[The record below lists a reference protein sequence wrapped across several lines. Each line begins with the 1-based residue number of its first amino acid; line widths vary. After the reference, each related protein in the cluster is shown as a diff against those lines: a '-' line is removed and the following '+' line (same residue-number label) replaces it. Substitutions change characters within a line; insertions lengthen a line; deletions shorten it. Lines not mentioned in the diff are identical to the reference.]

1 MLTKLALR
9 NAGRSI
15 KDYLVYLITMTAI
28 AGMMFA
34 FNSLIFSEDIQRLC
48 TKASMLAVM
57 LGLFTFF
64 IILIVAWLIN
74 YIAKFMLEK
83 RSREFATYLLL
94 GLKKKEISG
103 LYMKE
108 NLLMGTSS
116 FLLGLGFGIFL
127 QQIIMTLFYRV
138 FEMEYKMRVEIDG
151 WCMLMTTCCY
161 FGCYLLALRKN
172 RRVFCRLTIAGL
184 LQMEKESDEI
194 KEGKERLKQWLFF
207 IAVAYMAVAY
217 AMMFLGIGTVG
228 TAFLLIGGFIAA
240 IYILYYGLSAFLI
253 CRIKK
258 GSKGIYKKNRLF
270 LLRQMASKIKAMR
283 FTMGTLTVLL
293 VFSLLGGTFSLIF
306 SRCQNEYI
314 DYAMPFDIL
323 VYGRDAE
330 TEFDEELAVI
340 RANADPVETCIYQIY
355 ENQSTQMN
363 RYFYTHVPVLLSYE
377 EDNEAASYD
386 AEKKWRE
393 YRPYETEKTWREY
406 YLYDTCMRL
415 SDYNRLRAML
425 GYEQIHLEEGF
436 YALQTKERLVE
447 HLGEG
452 IYEQKLQ
459 AGEKSLELSNIYTD
473 AFSQNGLNGA
483 DYLMIV
489 PDEIVDLMTPY
500 YSMLAVDIEGEA
512 DMALYEALLSA
523 YRERNGLISREEFD
537 RKIETG
543 ELGDSAVME
552 ESVLGA
558 IGTDQIISIATD
570 VMVRDIDA
578 PDMKFIVTALVFPL
592 AYIGLIFVCVAMTIL
607 AVQQL
612 SDSSKYRFR
621 YDVLRKLGLKERE
634 LDKLVFSQLTLFY
647 LIPAALAAAVSMTV
661 AVYAGN
667 QIVKFTGIEGNGWYY
682 FGLSLLLFVGIYIL
696 YFTATYLGFL
706 QNIRRKQS

>member
-48 TKASMLAVM
+48 TQAGILAAM
-57 LGLFTFF
+57 LGIFTFF

-108 NLLMGTSS
+108 NLLVGATA

-138 FEMEYKMRVEIDG
+138 FEMEYRMRVEIDG
-151 WCMLMTTCCY
+151 WCMLMTAGCY

-207 IAVAYMAVAY
+207 IAAAYMAAAY
-217 AMMFLGIGTVG
+217 VLMFLGIGTVG
-228 TAFLLIGGFIAA
+228 TAFLLIGGFVAA
-240 IYILYYGLSAFLI
+240 IYVLYQGLSAFLI
-253 CRIKK
+253 CRIKR

-293 VFSLLGGTFSLIF
+293 VISLLGGVFSLIL
-306 SRCQNEYI
+306 SRCQSEYI
-314 DYAMPFDIL
+314 DYVTPFDIL
-323 VYGRDAE
+323 VYGKDAE
-330 TEFDEELAVI
+330 AEFKEELEAI
-340 RANADPVETCIYQIY
+340 RANADPVKTCVYRIY
-355 ENQSTQMN
+355 ENHSTQMN
-363 RYFYTHVPVLLSYE
+363 RYFYTHVPVVLSYE
-377 EDNEAASYD
+377 EDGSKED
-386 AEKKWRE
+386 AYYVGNKWRE
-393 YRPYETEKTWREY
+393 YYP
-406 YLYDTCMRL
+406 YDTYMRL
-415 SDYNRLRAML
+415 TDYNQLREML
-425 GYEQIHLEEGF
+425 GYEKISLEEGS
-436 YALQTKERLVE
+436 YALQTKERLLE

-452 IYEQKLQ
+452 VFEQKLQ
-459 AGEKSLELSNIYTD
+459 AGEKSLKLSNIYTD
-473 AFSQNGLNGA
+473 AFSQNGMNGA
-483 DYLMIV
+483 DYLIIA
-489 PDEIVDLMTPY
+489 PDEIFDALTPY
-500 YSMLAVDIEGEA
+500 YSMLAADIQGEA
-512 DMALYEALLSA
+512 DAVLHEELWSA
-523 YRERNGLISREEFD
+523 YRKRNGYMSPEEFD

-543 ELGDSAVME
+543 ELPEGAVLE
-552 ESVLGA
+552 ESALGA
-558 IGTDQIISIATD
+558 TGTDQIVSFSAD
-570 VMVRDIDA
+570 VIVRDIDA
-578 PDMKFIVTALVFPL
+578 PYMKFIVTALVFPL

-621 YDVLRKLGLKERE
+621 YDVLRKLGMKERE
-634 LDKLVFSQLTLFY
+634 LDRLVLSQLTLYY
-647 LIPAALAAAVSMTV
+647 LIPAVLAAAVSMTV

-682 FGLSLLLFVGIYIL
+682 FGGSLCLFAGIYVL
-696 YFTATYLGFL
+696 YFGATYLGFL
-706 QNIRRKQS
+706 RNIRKKQS